1 MHLIFW
7 KASDSPNGIQKHDL
21 HIRNRRFN
29 LLHPNPNLERK
40 NKEWIWILLFISIG
54 STSQYE
60 VVLYNL
66 KYVFF
71 SSLFTT
77 FYIYQTRYDRI
88 QVLYNEDK
96 LTFKDLKKQHI
107 IFIYIPVNRNCITH
121 SDIIVQVLHSCKIL
135 RLNIYKSN

>member
-1 MHLIFW
+1 MHLIYFW

-40 NKEWIWILLFISIG
+40 NIKNEFGFYCLFRQEARHNMKLSY
-54 STSQYE
+54 TT
-60 VVLYNL
+60 LNT
-66 KYVFF
+66 FF
-71 SSLFTT
+71 FFFVFTT

-135 RLNIYKSN
+135 R

>member
-29 LLHPNPNLERK
+29 LLHPNLERK
-40 NKEWIWILLFISIG
+40 NIKNEFGFYCLFRQEARHNMKLSY
-54 STSQYE
+54 TT
-60 VVLYNL
+60 LNT
-66 KYVFF
+66 FF
-71 SSLFTT
+71 FFFVFTT

>member
-21 HIRNRRFN
+21 HIRNRRLN

-40 NKEWIWILLFISIG
+40 NIKKEARHNIKLSYTTLN
-54 STSQYE
+54 T
-60 VVLYNL
+60 
-66 KYVFF
+66 FF
-71 SSLFTT
+71 FFFVFTT

-135 RLNIYKSN
+135 R

>member
-1 MHLIFW
+1 MKLSYTTLNTF
-7 KASDSPNGIQKHDL
+7 
-21 HIRNRRFN
+21 F
-29 LLHPNPNLERK
+29 
-40 NKEWIWILLFISIG
+40 FF
-54 STSQYE
+54 
-60 VVLYNL
+60 VV
-66 KYVFF
+66 
-71 SSLFTT
+71 FTT

-135 RLNIYKSN
+135 R